1 MKRAGDALGAD
12 EGEKRTRVGL
22 STEEIVALV
31 EQREAARREKAYA
44 RADAIRSDLRSQGV
58 ELFDVEREW
67 RASDGRRGATDGA
80 RGVESMARDTDVAA
94 IVASIRER
102 EAARAQYNWSLADQI
117 REGLRARGVE
127 LLDKEKVWRSADG
140 KVGVLPGKLS
150 EDQINGIVGMRER
163 ERAAR
168 NWDAADRLRDSLRE
182 AGVRLDDRTNSWSSD
197 DGKSGYFGAA
207 ASSTAPAAHY
217 AAPAAQA
224 AAIAPAAGVSHCQP
238 ADLEIMVLVHQH
250 EEAREPHTSSLHLL
264 TTSHLPTP
272 GSRTART
279 RWRHA
284 SRPCCCMATESA
296 LPAICRRAR
305 AATCWCRRGCARC
318 SPAAAW
324 RSTSTR
330 GTGAPP
336 TAAAGR
342 CSTQI

>member
-31 EQREAARREKAYA
+31 DQRETARREKAYA
-44 RADAIRSDLRSQGV
+44 RADAIRSDLRSHGI

-67 RASDGRRGATDGA
+67 RASDGRRGATDRA
-80 RGVESMARDTDVAA
+80 RAVESMARDTDVAA

-102 EAARAQYNWSLADQI
+102 EAARAQHNWSLADQI
-117 REGLRARGVE
+117 REALRVQGVE

-197 DGKSGYFGAA
+197 DGKSGYFGAGASSA
-207 ASSTAPAAHY
+207 ASTARY
-217 AAPAAQA
+217 AAPAPQA
-224 AAIAPAAGVSHCQP
+224 AAIAPVAGGSHQP
-238 ADLEIMVLVHQH
+238 PDLEIMVLVHQH
-250 EEAREPHTSSLHLL
+250 EEARELLTSLPHLRTILAHLL
-264 TTSHLPTP
+264 TPDP
-272 GSRTART
+272 GIART
-279 RWRHA
+279 RCRHA
-284 SRPCCCMATESA
+284 SRPCCYIATEAA
-296 LPAICRRAR
+296 LPATYRRAR

-318 SPAAAW
+318 SPAAA
-324 RSTSTR
+324 
-330 GTGAPP
+330 
-336 TAAAGR
+336 
-342 CSTQI
+342 